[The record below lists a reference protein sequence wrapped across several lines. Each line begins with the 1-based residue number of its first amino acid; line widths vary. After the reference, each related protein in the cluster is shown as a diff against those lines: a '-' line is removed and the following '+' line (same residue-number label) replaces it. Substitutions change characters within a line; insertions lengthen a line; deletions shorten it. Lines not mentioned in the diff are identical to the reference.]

1 MCFACKNN
9 KTKGRRTDDMQRI
22 KRVLPSIILILWDV
36 VSVALSTYMALQ
48 LVYFTGIPPY
58 YLTYMPTFIAAL
70 ATIVVVF
77 NLICGCYNR
86 VWSSF
91 SFRDILYQIVAILL
105 DLAVIFLVDFGSRS
119 VTGSAIFPVNSY
131 IIWTMTMLIL
141 TIAGR
146 GVARFLSLYRANRQ
160 KNRTPAIPVVIYGAG
175 ESGSY
180 LQKTGGNGST
190 EALRV
195 MAFIDDDPTL
205 HGKFIGN
212 AKVLGGYDKLADA
225 IRSTGA
231 KQVIIAIPTA
241 SRELLQDI
249 LEVCKNEHCAVR
261 RFGTLDDAAANPSD
275 MKVSDINL
283 EDLLHRGR
291 VHLNMDVVQNFIRDK
306 VVLVSGG
313 AGSIGSE
320 LCRQVLRFGCKQLI
334 VLDFHE
340 NGLFFIGN
348 ELEEKYPG
356 RYHLRLASIRDR
368 ARLAQ
373 VFEEFSPEIVFHA
386 AAHKHVPMMEIN
398 PREAIKNN
406 VLGTVN
412 MCQTAITHGVKKFIT
427 ISTDK
432 AVNPTN
438 IMGASKRIT
447 ELIMQMFDTVSDT
460 EFAAVRFGNVL
471 GSNGSVVPFFKKQI
485 EKGGPVTVTH
495 PEMRRY
501 FMTIPEACQ
510 LVLEAGAM
518 AGGGE
523 IFVLDMGEPVLIS
536 DLARDMIRLSGLVP
550 DQDIQI
556 IYTGLR
562 PGEKLFE
569 EISLADE
576 DVDRTTNKKIMIMKP
591 MEFDQE
597 ELACAIKNMEKAI
610 ADEDDATMFKLVK
623 QLVPTFHHNKG

>member
-1 MCFACKNN
+1 MNVTQK
-9 KTKGRRTDDMQRI
+9 I
-22 KRVLPSIILILWDV
+22 KRLLPTALIMLWDII
-36 VSVALSTYMALQ
+36 SVIICFYLGIRLAYPTGFPPFYVDKLPMLLS
-48 LVYFTGIPPY
+48 
-58 YLTYMPTFIAAL
+58 AL
-70 ATIVVVF
+70 AVIVIAF
-77 NLICGCYNR
+77 NSICGCYNR
-86 VWSSF
+86 VWSAF
-91 SFRDILYQIVAILL
+91 SFRDILFQTSSVLLSAVVIVVTNIISEEIYETP
-105 DLAVIFLVDFGSRS
+105 IFLKSTALSF
-119 VTGSAIFPVNSY
+119 Y
-131 IIWTMTMLIL
+131 IIWTL
-141 TIAGR
+141 TLLVLSIYGR
-146 GVARFLSLYRANRQ
+146 GIARFGSTLRTVLRKNKDSL
-160 KNRTPAIPVVIYGAG
+160 IPVVVYGAG

-180 LQKTGGNGST
+180 LQKTGADSLN
-190 EALRV
+190 EPIRVAAFVDDNDALW
-195 MAFIDDDPTL
+195 
-205 HGKFIGN
+205 GKFIGN
-212 AKVLGGYDKLADA
+212 AKVVGGFDKLSET
-225 IRSTGA
+225 IEKTGA

-241 SRELLQDI
+241 SRNLLQDV
-249 LEVCKNEHCAVR
+249 LNVCKEYQCTVR
-261 RFGTLDDAAANPSD
+261 RFGTLDDANPSD
-275 MKVSDINL
+275 MRMSEINL
-283 EDLLHRGR
+283 EDLLHRGS
-291 VHLNMDVVQNFIRDK
+291 VHLNMDVVENFIKDR

-320 LCRQVLRFGCKQLI
+320 LCRQALRFGCKQLV
-334 VLDFHE
+334 VLDFNE
-340 NGLFFIGN
+340 NGLFHIGN
-348 ELEEKYPG
+348 ELEENYSGKYA
-356 RYHLRLASIRDR
+356 LRLASIRDR
-368 ARLAQ
+368 NRLEE
-373 VFEEFSPEIVFHA
+373 VFDEFQPEIVFHA
-386 AAHKHVPMMEIN
+386 AAHKHVPMMELN

-412 MCQTAITHGVKKFIT
+412 MCQVAITHKVQKFIT

-447 ELIMQMFDTVSDT
+447 ELIMQMVDAVSDT

-536 DLARDMIRLSGLVP
+536 DLARDMIRLSGLQP
-550 DQDIQI
+550 DKDIQI

-591 MEFDQE
+591 MEFDHE
-597 ELACAIKNMEKAI
+597 ALARSVKNMEDAI
-610 ADEDDATMFKLVK
+610 RQEDDPAMFSIVQ
-623 QLVPTFHHNKG
+623 QLVPTFNHNKNNG

>member
-1 MCFACKNN
+1 MDKFI
-9 KTKGRRTDDMQRI
+9 RRLSTLLL
-22 KRVLPSIILILWDV
+22 VLWDIL
-36 VSVALSTYMALQ
+36 SVGASVYLAIR
-48 LVYFTGIPPY
+48 LVYFTGIPNFY
-58 YLTYMPTFIAAL
+58 TTYFWAFAGGL
-70 ATIVVVF
+70 SAVLVLF
-77 NLICGCYNR
+77 NLLFGCYNR
-86 VWSSF
+86 VWSSLG
-91 SFRDILYQIVAILL
+91 FRDILFQIMTGILNVGVL
-105 DLAVIFLVDFGSRS
+105 FVVDFSYRIING
-119 VTGSAIFPVNSY
+119 GALFPVNSY
-131 IIWTMTMLIL
+131 IIYTMLIL
-141 TIAGR
+141 ILSVTSR
-146 GVARFLSLYRANRQ
+146 GVARFFSALKYSARA
-160 KNRTPAIPVVIYGAG
+160 KKTPATPVVVFGAG

-180 LQKTGGNGST
+180 LQSNGGSGGNS
-190 EALRV
+190 RV
-195 MAFIDDDPTL
+195 RVVAFIDDDPRL
-205 HGKFIGN
+205 QGKS
-212 AKVLGGYDKLADA
+212 VGGVKIVGGFEKLEQT
-225 IRSTGA
+225 IVETGVR
-231 KQVIIAIPTA
+231 QVIVAIPTA
-241 SRELLQDI
+241 DRKLLQNV
-249 LEVCKNEHCAVR
+249 LEICKKHSCVVK
-261 RFGTLDDAAANPSD
+261 RFGTIDDASPSD
-275 MKVSDINL
+275 MKVTEINL
-283 EDLLHRGR
+283 EDLLHRGS
-291 VHLNMDVVQNFIRDK
+291 VQLNMDMVQQFIQDK

-320 LCRQVLRFGCKQLI
+320 LCRQALRFGCKKLV
-334 VLDFHE
+334 VLDFNE
-340 NGLFFIGN
+340 NGLFHIGN
-348 ELEEKYPG
+348 ELNESGYEG
-356 RYHLRLASIRDR
+356 RFELRLASIRDR
-368 ARLAQ
+368 DRLTQ
-373 VFEEFSPEIVFHA
+373 VFREFNPQIVFHA
-386 AAHKHVPMMEIN
+386 AAHKHVPMMELN

-412 MCQTAITHGVKKFIT
+412 MCQVAITQGVKKFIT

-447 ELIMQMFDTVSDT
+447 ELIMQMMDTMADT

-536 DLARDMIRLSGLVP
+536 DLARDMIRLSGLEP
-550 DQDIQI
+550 DKDIQV

-591 MEFDQE
+591 MESDHE
-597 ELACAIKNMEKAI
+597 ALALAVKGMEQAIR
-610 ADEDDATMFKLVK
+610 DEDDPQMFTLVK
-623 QLVPTFHHNKG
+623 QLVPTFNHNVNKK